1 MDSLVGLFRGNITPI
16 DRLLKTT
23 VGRKEMLDDLLE
35 KLERNVEKKG
45 GQHYLFIGPRGIGK
59 THFLTLIENAIKTN
73 ENLQKRYTVI
83 RFPEEN
89 NRILSF
95 ADILLGITEI
105 LGEVTDDSDWR
116 QRYLS
121 TSEIEKDEDIIDTIV
136 PKLRYYQKQTG
147 KTLLILLENIAA
159 LFTEQIKQEQDI
171 HRFRTF
177 LMDTP
182 CSTLVGTSPV
192 YFPGLYDNKS
202 PLYDFFDIQVLEDL
216 TEEQTLEMIQ
226 RNLEWEGCTA
236 LLKEFDSLTPKIR
249 TIHIMTGGNPRLIM
263 MLYELVAHDNLLDVK
278 IQFQKLLDQI
288 SPFYQDRMKDLAP
301 QERAL
306 LETLALNRSEPRT
319 PANIAKHLRKSPQQ
333 TSSLLRR
340 MTNAGYL
347 TSSENLQDKRS
358 RIYRIKEGFFDLWL
372 AMSESR
378 IQRKRLGYLVEFF
391 EIYFN
396 DLRERERKRRDLWQ
410 QLETEKSEYMK
421 KENVLGLLDYLSD
434 LGDEKERCQTKLEL
448 VIHELK
454 EGDPM
459 EAARF
464 LGEVESIAPKSLTFQ
479 WMTEQASRWAKGGLD
494 VDVRKWLDELI
505 DYWRTQRSGD
515 LEKAAEIAYRLGK
528 DISGRGLHKI
538 RIELLDDALN
548 HTDDPLQKCTL
559 LTNMARSQKMDG
571 QLEAALNSLQHALT
585 MYKEIGDKEGEGAT
599 LNNISVIYDA
609 RGEYKTAL
617 KYLEESLQISR
628 EIGDKEGEGTTLNN
642 ISQIYHTRGEYETA
656 LEYLEESLQIS
667 RKIGNKT
674 GEGATLNNIGS
685 IYKAHGDYEK
695 ALKYFEESLKTGRE
709 IGDKEGEGATL
720 NNIGGIYKAHGDYEM
735 ALKYLEESL
744 QISREIG
751 NKEGEG
757 ATLNNI
763 SQIYDA
769 RSDYE
774 MALKYLEESLQISR
788 EIGNKEGE
796 GTTLNNISKIYD
808 ARSDYEMALKY
819 LEESLQISREIGDK
833 KGEGTTLNNIGQIY
847 YARGDYEMALKYLE
861 ESLQIKKEIGN
872 KKGEGVTLNN
882 ISQIYRAR
890 SDYKVALKYLEE
902 SLKISREIGDKA
914 GEAATL
920 NNIGQIYKARG
931 DYEMAFKYLEESLEI
946 RREIGSKAGLT
957 PTLHNMAMIE
967 LQRENIKNYCDLE
980 FEAYRTAIE
989 TENAE
994 GMFHVGRILGK
1005 ILLDIGDREKG
1016 IQILRRSYEI
1026 GSSTNMPGT
1035 EEIKNILVEHGEK
1048 IKLPLEE

>member
-1 MDSLVGLFRGNITPI
+1 MDSLVGLFRGNLTPI

-35 KLERNVEKKG
+35 KLERNAEKKG

-59 THFLTLIENAIKTN
+59 THFLTLIETAIKTN
-73 ENLQKRYTVI
+73 ESLHKRYTVI

-116 QRYLS
+116 QLYRS

-136 PKLRYYQKQTG
+136 PRLRQYQKQTG
-147 KTLLILLENIAA
+147 RTLLILLENIAA

-192 YFPGLYDNKS
+192 YFPSLYDIKS

-216 TEEQTLEMIQ
+216 TEEQTLEMIR
-226 RNLEWEGCTA
+226 RNLDWEDCTA

-306 LETLALNRSEPRT
+306 LETVALNRLEPRT
-319 PANIAKHLRKSPQQ
+319 PANIAKYLRKSPQQ

-347 TSSENLQDKRS
+347 TVSENPQDKRS

-391 EIYFN
+391 EMYFN
-396 DLRERERKRRDLWQ
+396 DLRERERKRRELWQ
-410 QLETEKSEYMK
+410 QLETEKSEYVK

-434 LGDEKERCQTKLEL
+434 LGDEKERCQAKLEL
-448 VIHELK
+448 VFHELK
-454 EGDPM
+454 EGETL

-479 WMTEQASRWAKGGLD
+479 WMTEQASQWAKGGLD
-494 VDVRKWLDELI
+494 IDVRKWLDELI

-515 LEKAAEIAYRLGK
+515 LEKAAEIAYRLGR

-538 RIELLDDALN
+538 RIELMSDALH

-559 LTNMARSQKMDG
+559 LTDMARSQKMDG
-571 QLEAALNSLQHALT
+571 QLEAALSSLQHALT
-585 MYKEIGDKEGEGAT
+585 VYREIGNKEGEGTT
-599 LNNISVIYDA
+599 LNNISLIYDA
-609 RGEYKTAL
+609 RSDYKTAL
-617 KYLEESLQISR
+617 KYLKESLMISR

-642 ISQIYHTRGEYETA
+642 IGQIYDAFSDYDTA
-656 LEYLEESLQIS
+656 LKYLEESLKIKREIGDKAGEGATLNNIGSIYKAHGDCETALKYLEESLEIS
-667 RKIGNKT
+667 REIGNKEGEGT
-674 GEGATLNNIGS
+674 TLNNISQIYGARGDYETALKHLKESLKISREIGSKEGEGATLNNIGS
-685 IYKAHGDYEK
+685 IYKAHGDYE
-695 ALKYFEESLKTGRE
+695 T
-709 IGDKEGEGATL
+709 
-720 NNIGGIYKAHGDYEM
+720 
-735 ALKYLEESL
+735 
-744 QISREIG
+744 
-751 NKEGEG
+751 
-757 ATLNNI
+757 
-763 SQIYDA
+763 
-769 RSDYE
+769 
-774 MALKYLEESLQISR
+774 
-788 EIGNKEGE
+788 
-796 GTTLNNISKIYD
+796 
-808 ARSDYEMALKY
+808 
-819 LEESLQISREIGDK
+819 
-833 KGEGTTLNNIGQIY
+833 
-847 YARGDYEMALKYLE
+847 ALKYLE

-882 ISQIYRAR
+882 LGSIYRAR
-890 SDYKVALKYLEE
+890 GDYGTALKYLEE
-902 SLKISREIGDKA
+902 SLKIRKEIGDKA
-914 GEAATL
+914 GEGATL
-920 NNIGQIYKARG
+920 NSIGGIYRDRG
-931 DYEMAFKYLEESLEI
+931 DYETALKYLEESLKI
-946 RREIGSKAGLT
+946 RKEIGDKARLI

-967 LQRENIKNYCDLE
+967 FQRENIKNYCDLE
-980 FEAYRTAIE
+980 FEAYRAAIE
-989 TENAE
+989 TENSE
-994 GMFHVGRILGK
+994 GLFHVGRILGK

-1026 GSSTNMPGT
+1026 GSSANLPGT
-1035 EEIKNILVEHGEK
+1035 EEIKNILLKHGEK
-1048 IKLPLEE
+1048 IKLPSEE

>member
-1 MDSLVGLFRGNITPI
+1 MNWEAINMNSLVGLFRGNITPVN
-16 DRLLKTT
+16 RLLKTT

-35 KLERNVEKKG
+35 KLERNAEKKG

-73 ENLQKRYTVI
+73 ENLQKRYAVI

-105 LGEVTDDSDWR
+105 LGEVTDDSEWR
-116 QRYLS
+116 QLYRS
-121 TSEIEKDEDIIDTIV
+121 TSKIAKDEDIIDTIV
-136 PKLRYYQKQTG
+136 PRLRQYQKQTG
-147 KTLLILLENIAA
+147 RTLLILLENIAA

-192 YFPGLYDNKS
+192 YFPGLYDTKS

-216 TEEQTLEMIQ
+216 TEEQTLEMIR

-236 LLKEFDSLTPKIR
+236 ILKEFDSLTPKIR

-263 MLYELVAHDNLLDVK
+263 MLYQLVAHDNLLDVK

-319 PANIAKHLRKSPQQ
+319 PANIAKYLRKSPQQ
-333 TSSLLRR
+333 TSSLLQR

-347 TSSENLQDKRS
+347 TASKNPQDRRS

-391 EIYFN
+391 EMYFN
-396 DLRERERKRRDLWQ
+396 DLRERERKRRELWQ
-410 QLETEKSEYMK
+410 QLETEKREYVK

-448 VIHELK
+448 AFHELK
-454 EGDPM
+454 EGDTL

-464 LGEVESIAPKSLTFQ
+464 LGEVESIAPKNLTFQ
-479 WMTEQASRWAKGGLD
+479 WMTQQASRWAKGGLD

-505 DYWRTQRSGD
+505 AYWRTQRSGD
-515 LEKAAEIAYRLGK
+515 LEKAAEIAYRLGR

-538 RIELLDDALN
+538 RIELLSDALQ
-548 HTDDPLQKCTL
+548 HSSDPQQRCSL
-559 LTNMARSQKMDG
+559 LLDMARSQKMDG
-571 QLEAALNSLQHALT
+571 QLEAALTSLQHALAIE
-585 MYKEIGDKEGEGAT
+585 KETGDKRREGAT
-599 LNNISVIYDA
+599 LNNISQIYHA
-609 RGEYKTAL
+609 RGDYETAL

-628 EIGDKEGEGTTLNN
+628 EIGDKEGEGATLNN
-642 ISQIYHTRGEYETA
+642 ISRIYRARGDYKTA
-656 LEYLEESLQIS
+656 LKYLEESLQI
-667 RKIGNKT
+667 RRQIGDKA
-674 GEGATLNNIGS
+674 GEGVTLNNIS
-685 IYKAHGDYEK
+685 RIYHARGDNE
-695 ALKYFEESLKTGRE
+695 A
-709 IGDKEGEGATL
+709 
-720 NNIGGIYKAHGDYEM
+720 

-751 NKEGEG
+751 DKEGEG

-769 RSDYE
+769 RGDNE
-774 MALKYLEESLQISR
+774 A
-788 EIGNKEGE
+788 
-796 GTTLNNISKIYD
+796 
-808 ARSDYEMALKY
+808 ALKY

-833 KGEGTTLNNIGQIY
+833 
-847 YARGDYEMALKYLE
+847 A
-861 ESLQIKKEIGN
+861 
-872 KKGEGVTLNN
+872 GEGVTLNN

-890 SDYKVALKYLEE
+890 GDYETALKYLEE
-902 SLKISREIGDKA
+902 SLQIRREIGDKA
-914 GEAATL
+914 GL
-920 NNIGQIYKARG
+920 I
-931 DYEMAFKYLEESLEI
+931 
-946 RREIGSKAGLT
+946 

-967 LQRENIKNYCDLE
+967 LQREKIKNYCELE

-994 GMFHVGRILGK
+994 GLFNVGRVLGGV
-1005 ILLDIGDREKG
+1005 LLDAGDHEKG
-1016 IQILRRSYEI
+1016 IQLLRRSYEI
-1026 GSSTNMPGT
+1026 GSSANLPET
-1035 EEIKNILVEHGEK
+1035 EEIRSILVKHGEK
-1048 IKLPLEE
+1048 L